1 MTDPWQPAAGPA
13 AANDRGVVPTVDP
26 DRSRTPEH
34 AYRWRLGHALFD
46 NWWTRTCLAA
56 LSMVILLAL
65 VVPGVSPWALDD
77 IDWDAIDHAPSAVHW
92 FGTDG
97 AGRDLL
103 TRCWAGARMSIAIA
117 LLATAVSVL
126 IGVPYGA
133 TAGFLGGRVD
143 QAMMRVVDALYALPF
158 VLFVILLV
166 VVFGRNPYLLFI
178 ALGAVSWLDL
188 ARIVR
193 GQTLAVRQEAYIEAA
208 RALGAGRARIVLRH
222 VLPNVLGPAI
232 VYATLTVP
240 GVILAESFISF
251 LGLGVQEPD
260 TSWGVLIADGAREM
274 QTSWWQL
281 AFPAAFLA
289 VTLLA
294 CNVLGDRLRDAL
306 DRRDTLQLAP
316 VATDAAS
323 PGS

>member
-1 MTDPWQPAAGPA
+1 MRQLFRDA
-13 AANDRGVVPTVDP
+13 V
-26 DRSRTPEH
+26 
-34 AYRWRLGHALFD
+34 LGRP
-46 NWWTRTCLAA
+46 WTRTAFLTLCVIMALA
-56 LSMVILLAL
+56 V
-65 VVPGVSPWALDD
+65 VVPAVSPWALDD
-77 IDWDAIDHAPSAVHW
+77 VDWEAIDQAPSAAHW

-103 TRCWAGARMSIAIA
+103 TRTWSGGRVSISIA

-133 TAGFLGGRVD
+133 VSGLLGGRVD
-143 QAMMRVVDALYALPF
+143 QAMMRIVDALYALPF

-193 GQTLAVRQEAYIEAA
+193 GQTLAVRQEAYIDAA
-208 RALGAGRARIVLRH
+208 RALGAGRTRIVLRH
-222 VLPNVLGPAI
+222 VIPNVSGPAI

-251 LGLGVQEPD
+251 LGLGIQEPAA
-260 TSWGVLIADGAREM
+260 SWGVLISDGARSM

-281 AFPAAFLA
+281 VFPAGLLA
-289 VTLLA
+289 LTLLP

-306 DRRDTLQLAP
+306 DRRDAGGSAP
-316 VATDAAS
+316 AVAADAAS
-323 PGS
+323 SGS